1 MNNPATEVTAP
12 RCPKCGSMESSVEE
26 TRKDGEQMST
36 ETPESLPCGCKIDVT
51 KHGSEQ
57 SVYWNP
63 YNKVVQCHQCGTV
76 YDARVPVAAGDADQY
91 RAGMLHAARI
101 CKNEF
106 WHSPEVSKNH
116 DGSYMSGYED
126 ACDHLSIAIEQASVI
141 DCVAVAAGA
150 GEARRAAE
158 EISSTF
164 DLKLQEASLNQVA
177 AIVTKHLG
185 ARG

>member
-63 YNKVVQCHQCGTV
+63 YNKVVQCHQYGTV
-76 YDARVPVAAGDADQY
+76 YDARVP
-91 RAGMLHAARI
+91 
-101 CKNEF
+101 
-106 WHSPEVSKNH
+106 
-116 DGSYMSGYED
+116 
-126 ACDHLSIAIEQASVI
+126 
-141 DCVAVAAGA
+141 VAAGA